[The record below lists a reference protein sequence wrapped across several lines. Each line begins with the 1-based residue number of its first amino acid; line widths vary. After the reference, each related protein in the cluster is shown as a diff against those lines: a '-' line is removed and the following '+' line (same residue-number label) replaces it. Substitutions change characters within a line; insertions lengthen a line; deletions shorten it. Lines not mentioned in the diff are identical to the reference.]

1 MKKILLFAILIAP
14 ITANAFVPTVEQD
27 PTPNPTPT
35 QLTITDDDRV
45 QVVTASYVKG
55 AYNETLNVI
64 ESKKVNALTTWES
77 SFVSQLDLADGSV
90 NPNAGGGSIN

>member
-27 PTPNPTPT
+27 PTPT

-77 SFVSQLDLADGSV
+77 NTVSQLDLAGGSV
-90 NPNAGGGSIN
+90 NPNANGGSIN